1 MTFDCRVTAS
11 ATRTAKLWLLIEG
24 STKGLPNAWKEKRFS
39 MKISR
44 SVATG
49 ALPILF
55 GDVRRGYLI
64 NDRTGLRIF
73 CDPYTAKALRIF
85 LLHEASRGG

>member
-1 MTFDCRVTAS
+1 LPRYRERYPHRKALAVDRRVYK
-11 ATRTAKLWLLIEG
+11 R
-24 STKGLPNAWKEKRFS
+24 STQCLEEKRFS
-39 MKISR
+39 TKISR

-73 CDPYTAKALRIF
+73 RDPYTAKALRIF